1 MDEFVKRYAG
11 LEPLLA
17 QATEASS
24 YLWSKGWAERNG
36 GNLSVDV
43 TEIIRSAGVRPPD
56 GPLQNCA
63 EAYPELAGRSFLVTG
78 TGRRF
83 RDLAKAAAPNVCIL
97 SMTAA
102 GDGYRIIWGGDSGGP
117 FRPTSEF
124 PSHLRVH
131 EFLRESAAPQRVVLH
146 THPTELIALTHLA
159 EYRSEAGLNR
169 ALWAS
174 HPEVKVVLP
183 KGIAWTDYLVPGSEK
198 LALATV
204 AGFRRGRAVVMW
216 PMHGCVAVGR
226 EIMEAF
232 DLIDTLNKAAQIVL
246 FVRAAGQQLEGLTPD
261 NLAELA
267 QTFKLEE

>member
-1 MDEFVKRYAG
+1 VNDFISRYAG
-11 LEPLLA
+11 LETLLA
-17 QATEASS
+17 QATEVSS
-24 YLWSKGWAERNG
+24 YLWNKGWAERNG

-43 TEIIRSAGVRPPD
+43 TEIIQAAGVRSPD
-56 GPLQNCA
+56 GSLQECA
-63 EAYPELAGRSFLVTG
+63 AAYPELAGRSFLVTG

-83 RDLAKAAAPNVCIL
+83 RDLAKTAAANVCIL

-102 GDGYRIIWGGDSGGP
+102 GDGYRVIWGGDGETV

-131 EFLRESAAPQRVVLH
+131 EFLRESRAPQRVVLH
-146 THPTELIALTHLA
+146 THPTELIALTHLDD
-159 EYRSEAGLNR
+159 YRSEAGLNR

-183 KGIAWTDYLVPGSEK
+183 KGVAWTDYLVPGTEE

-204 AGFRRGRAVVMW
+204 GGFRRGRAVVIW

-246 FVRAAGQQLEGLTPD
+246 FVRSTGQPLQGLTAAD
-261 NLAELA
+261 LAELVRV
-267 QTFKLEE
+267 FNLEE